1 MYCGGG
7 MVWECVSFHSRW
19 THTQPAQ
26 PVLYDPAVYHGER
39 ESGFA
44 VTEMFSGFR
53 IASIKLTMLPTHA
66 MLDTR
71 CAGIYTRS
79 IMCSITSIS
88 LVVAMV
94 IKPGNN
100 YNASK

>member
-1 MYCGGG
+1 

-19 THTQPAQ
+19 THTQP
-26 PVLYDPAVYHGER
+26 VLCHPAVYNGDR

-44 VTEMFSGFR
+44 VAEMFCGLH

-71 CAGIYTRS
+71 YAGIYTRS

-88 LVVAMV
+88 LVLAMV

-100 YNASK
+100 